1 MEVTSAA
8 ISGTMSREQVTLIPS
23 RTKRP
28 AWTRFSG
35 VIKLR
40 VPSSSSDPHRPQL
53 LRVVIQ
59 PSTTLVE
66 RQQNAIGVEEKHGA
80 DTARLVLKG
89 VGRASG
95 VIALGQQLLGELGDT
110 GHSERYMADTDLI
123 QLNGFAIGRFARVLG
138 YHELGTC
145 VALAVC

>member
-1 MEVTSAA
+1 MEVTSAV

-23 RTKRP
+23 RTRRP

-40 VPSSSSDPHRPQL
+40 VPSSSAGPHRPQL
-53 LRVVIQ
+53 LKVVIQ
-59 PSTTLVE
+59 PSTSASVGIGMAISSPPYLADAVACSHSLLPSTALVE
-66 RQQNAIGVEEKHGA
+66 LHQDTIGVAEKHGA

-95 VIALGQQLLGELGDT
+95 LIALGQQLLGELSDP
-110 GHSERYMADTDLI
+110 GHGE
-123 QLNGFAIGRFARVLG
+123 G
-138 YHELGTC
+138 
-145 VALAVC
+145 